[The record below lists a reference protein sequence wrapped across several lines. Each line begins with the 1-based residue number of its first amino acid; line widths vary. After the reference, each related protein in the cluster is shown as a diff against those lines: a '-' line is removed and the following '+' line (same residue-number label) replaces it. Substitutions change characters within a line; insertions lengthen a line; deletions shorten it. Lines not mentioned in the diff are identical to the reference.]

1 MRDPGPISQANVRAR
16 PVTAMVVNPATPII
30 LRFWRQSMGGRKR
43 TIVRASKVNDPEFLE
58 NQVILHKII

>member
-1 MRDPGPISQANVRAR
+1 
-16 PVTAMVVNPATPII
+16 
-30 LRFWRQSMGGRKR
+30 MGGRKR